1 MSLTKTKASKNY
13 IYQITIIGLLFAVFG
28 FVTWLNGILMP
39 FLKIACELSDFQA
52 FLILT
57 TFFTPYFIMALP
69 SSFVLQKLGTKLG
82 MSIGLIILAIGTFLF
97 VPAAQ
102 SRNFTFFLTA
112 FFIQGTG
119 LALLQ
124 TAANP
129 YVSIIGPIESA
140 ASRIS
145 IMGICNKLAG
155 ILGNLIIGGMLLSNS
170 DEFKEKLSAITDIAT
185 RNLMLNDI
193 TVRIVMP
200 YTIIGVALIIV
211 SAAIY
216 FSSLPNIT
224 DQLGSEDSVDTELS
238 KNKKSIFEFPHVWF
252 GALAIFFYVGVE
264 VLAGDVISLYGKN
277 LGFPTEKIKY
287 FTSFGLTG
295 LLLGYVTSI
304 FLIPKYIKQE
314 KWLMI
319 CSILGMVMCFVTYVS
334 DKDLAI
340 ISIVA
345 LNFANAVMWP
355 AIFPLGI
362 RDIGRFTNLGS
373 AILVMGIIGGAIL
386 PPFYGWLYEKSGIGI
401 DFRLA
406 YLLVMIV
413 SYSYILWFGLKGH
426 KVGFE
431 K

>member
-1 MSLTKTKASKNY
+1 MSTKSSNY
-13 IYQITIIGLLFAVFG
+13 IQQITIIGILFAIFG

-39 FLKIACELSDFQA
+39 FLKTACELTDFQA
-52 FLILT
+52 YLILT
-57 TFFTPYFIMALP
+57 TFFTPYFLMALP
-69 SSFVLQKLGTKLG
+69 SSWILQKLGTKLG
-82 MSIGLIILAIGTFLF
+82 MTIGLVILALGTFLF

-102 SRNFTFFLTA
+102 SRQFTFFLLA

-155 ILGNLIIGGMLLSNS
+155 IIGNLLVGGALMSNS
-170 DEFKEKLSAITDIAT
+170 KEIKKQIAEAVDTAT
-185 RNLMLNDI
+185 RSQLLNDLAGR
-193 TVRIVMP
+193 VVMP
-200 YTIIGVALIIV
+200 YTIIGIGLLLGAVF
-211 SAAIY
+211 IY

-224 DQLGSEDSVDTELS
+224 DQLGDGDTADTELS
-238 KNKKSIFEFPHVWF
+238 RNKTSIFQFPHVLL
-252 GALAIFFYVGVE
+252 GALAIFFYVGME
-264 VLAGDVISLYGKN
+264 VLAGDVITLYGKN
-277 LGFPTEKIKY
+277 LGFADERIQY

-295 LLLGYVTSI
+295 LLLGYVVSI
-304 FLIPKYIKQE
+304 FLIPKYVKQE
-314 KWLMI
+314 RWLMY
-319 CSILGMVMCFVTYVS
+319 SAVLGIVMCLVTYFSSKEV
-334 DKDLAI
+334 AI
-340 ISIVA
+340 MSIVA

-362 RDIGRFTNLGS
+362 RDIGRFTNIGS
-373 AILVMGIIGGAIL
+373 ALLIMGIIGGAVI
-386 PPFYGWLYEKSGIGI
+386 PPLYGWIYEKSGWGI

-406 YLLVMIV
+406 YLLIMIV
-413 SYSYILWFGLKGH
+413 SYSYILWFGQRGH
-426 KVGFE
+426 KIGL